1 MPVVIAYL
9 TVIFIWSTTPLGIQW
24 SGAEVG
30 YEFGVALRMLIGLA
44 CLGLVIR
51 FLHLPLPWD
60 PKNLRVYLAGGI
72 PLFLAMSTVY
82 WSAQFIPS
90 GWISV
95 IFGLTPFFT
104 SFFAVLILSE
114 RSFTPA
120 KSLGM
125 LLGLCGLIVVF
136 SESLQLAENAWM
148 GVAGTCFASMVHSL
162 SSVLLKKIGPT
173 IHPVSVTT
181 GSLLIA
187 TPLFIA
193 NSLIQGMP
201 DGIPAKALG
210 AIIYLAVMGT
220 AIGFPLYYYCLN
232 KLHAE
237 RVALITLVTPITAL
251 LLGGWLNN
259 EVIGIQIWAGTFL
272 VLCGLSIYEYGKYLP
287 VKKHWIR
294 WKRDPL

>member
-1 MPVVIAYL
+1 MPVLTAYMM
-9 TVIFIWSTTPLGIQW
+9 VIFIWSTTPLGIQW

-51 FLHLPLPWD
+51 FFRLPLPWD
-60 PKNLRVYLAGGI
+60 QKNLGVYLAGGI

-125 LLGLCGLIVVF
+125 LLGLCGLLVVF

-162 SSVLLKKIGPT
+162 SAVLLKKIGAT

-187 TPLFIA
+187 TPLFIL
-193 NSLIQGMP
+193 NSLMQGLP
-201 DGIPAKALG
+201 DEIPVKSLS
-210 AIIYLAVMGT
+210 AIVYLAVMGT
-220 AIGFPLYYYCLN
+220 AIGFPLYYYCLE

-237 RVALITLVTPITAL
+237 RVALITLITPITAL

-294 WKRDPL
+294 WKRGPL